1 MAEELVRLINI
12 RVKGQDAM
20 KSMRQ
25 EIKALKSTLLTL
37 DKGTEE
43 YNKTL
48 TLLANKL
55 RDLNDFN
62 RMVRTSAQD
71 TGMMLSNL
79 VKTAKGVSGGFAAL
93 SGAMSLLSSNSEE
106 LQKTMVKLQSG
117 ILILNGL
124 AALEDLTKVLPALVS
139 NFKGLGDAV
148 GGFFS
153 KVFDNLNPFKKSV
166 DELSTTIN
174 DLKMGDI
181 SIDVNAEASAKA
193 ADNAREIANA
203 NNAALNGIKG
213 QEAAYVPLLNKQSD
227 LLKQLEAEKAK
238 LEEVK
243 DANKA
248 SLNASLE
255 QTRNAKLDLINAQ
268 DKLKAEQAISDKLEE
283 ELKFRMHLKD
293 AAIDQWKEIVKGN
306 KELEKSLEWMNSG
319 KANFASVA
327 NTDEWKQALK
337 IQKEAEDQLEE
348 YLRSLGA
355 SKKEARSLREAI
367 KGDWNEVSKGT
378 MDAANA

>member
-1 MAEELVRLINI
+1 MEEIKRII
-12 RVKGQDAM
+12 SITTKGQDSM
-20 KSMRQ
+20 KSLRN
-25 EIKALKSTLLTL
+25 EIKALKSQLLSL
-37 DKGTEE
+37 DKGSVE
-43 YNKTL
+43 YTKTL
-48 TLLANKL
+48 ALLSNKM

-62 RMVRTSAQD
+62 RMVRASAQD
-71 TGMMLSNL
+71 ASQMLSNL
-79 VKTAKGVSGGFAAL
+79 SKTAKGIAGGFSAL
-93 SGAMSLLSSNSEE
+93 NGAMALFGSESEE
-106 LQKTMVKLQSG
+106 LQKTMMKLQAG
-117 ILILNGL
+117 IAVVQGL
-124 AALEDLTKVLPALVS
+124 SALEDLTKTIPYLTQ

-193 ADNAREIANA
+193 ADNAKEIANA

-238 LEEVK
+238 LEKVK

-255 QTRNAKLDLINAQ
+255 QTRNAKLDVINAQ
-268 DKLKAEQAISDKLEE
+268 ERLKAEQAISDELEG
-283 ELKFRMHLKD
+283 ELKFRMNLKN
-293 AAIDQWKEIVKGN
+293 AAVDQWNEIVKGN
-306 KELEKSLEWMNSG
+306 KELEKSLEWMNSS

-327 NTDEWKQALK
+327 NTDEWKNALK
-337 IQKEAEDQLEE
+337 LQKEAEDQLEE

-355 SKKEARSLREAI
+355 TKKEARSLREAI
-367 KGDWNEVSKGT
+367 KGDWEEVNKGT
-378 MDAANA
+378 MDAASA